1 MASPLNCRMTFTKF
15 LEHFLL
21 LYLLLLCPKITA
33 DDGQNGFHGEE
44 RDALL
49 ALVAGFSNSFLHHNW
64 TKVMCYEN
72 DPPYWF
78 GIECLNGRVT
88 GVRLENLGLTGE
100 IKVDSL
106 LNLTELSILSFK
118 DNSISG
124 PLMDFSNNQKLTDT
138 DLSGNRFDGAIPL
151 SLLKLNSLASLQ
163 LQANNLSGSIPSFD
177 QTSLREFNVSYNNLS
192 GPIPNTKVL
201 QSFNR
206 FSYFG
211 NPNLCGPPSS
221 SDCNSKND
229 TSDTNKSKSS
239 KSSKLVP
246 ILLVVNVVALII
258 LLFLCIIFF
267 KKYKNLKKKLEE
279 KHVLVGDE
287 EKDEK
292 VKMETG
298 GNRVAADE
306 VEKGKLVFVNEDRK
320 FELDDLLK
328 ASAEGLGKGN
338 FGNCY
343 KTMLER
349 GPIVVKRLKDLK
361 PLSGEEFMKQV
372 RLIADQKHPNL
383 LSLLA
388 YYYSKDEKLLLYK
401 FASNGNVYNRLNE
414 GKGKPTRIPFRWS
427 SRLSVARGVARALEY
442 LHLNTKSTNVVPHGN
457 LKLSNVLL
465 DENDGVLVTD
475 YGLTSLVAAPLA
487 AQRMIAFKSP
497 EYQSHKKVSRKSDVW
512 SYGCLL
518 LELVTGR
525 VSADSAPPG
534 TNAVDLCRW
543 VHRAVREEWTAEI
556 FDVEI
561 AVQRSANHG
570 MLKLLQ
576 IAMRCCASSPENRPE
591 MSEVAREVENIVV
604 TADSEDEE
612 EFSSMDRSLTD
623 ESMSTPSRSTTTL
636 DDRR

>member
-1 MASPLNCRMTFTKF
+1 
-15 LEHFLL
+15 
-21 LYLLLLCPKITA
+21 
-33 DDGQNGFHGEE
+33 
-44 RDALL
+44 
-49 ALVAGFSNSFLHHNW
+49 
-64 TKVMCYEN
+64 MC
-72 DPPYWF
+72 
-78 GIECLNGRVT
+78 
-88 GVRLENLGLTGE
+88 LT
-100 IKVDSL
+100 
-106 LNLTELSILSFK
+106 
-118 DNSISG
+118 
-124 PLMDFSNNQKLTDT
+124 
-138 DLSGNRFDGAIPL
+138 
-151 SLLKLNSLASLQ
+151 
-163 LQANNLSGSIPSFD
+163 
-177 QTSLREFNVSYNNLS
+177 
-192 GPIPNTKVL
+192 
-201 QSFNR
+201 
-206 FSYFG
+206 
-211 NPNLCGPPSS
+211 
-221 SDCNSKND
+221 
-229 TSDTNKSKSS
+229 
-239 KSSKLVP
+239 
-246 ILLVVNVVALII
+246 
-258 LLFLCIIFF
+258 
-267 KKYKNLKKKLEE
+267 
-279 KHVLVGDE
+279 
-287 EKDEK
+287 
-292 VKMETG
+292 
-298 GNRVAADE
+298 
-306 VEKGKLVFVNEDRK
+306 
-320 FELDDLLK
+320 
-328 ASAEGLGKGN
+328 
-338 FGNCY
+338 
-343 KTMLER
+343 
-349 GPIVVKRLKDLK
+349 
-361 PLSGEEFMKQV
+361 
-372 RLIADQKHPNL
+372 
-383 LSLLA
+383 
-388 YYYSKDEKLLLYK
+388 
-401 FASNGNVYNRLNE
+401 E